1 MFLTGFMRFTLV
13 NVSLGRCMCVH
24 LAVGNNENEIEG
36 LYLSH
41 ILSPE
46 TALLNNIRYST
57 VSFHWLS
64 FTNGRQIYF
73 LASCC
78 ISSDWS
84 CTGLISFRK
93 RYTFPPGLL
102 LSLKTSSDF
111 PGACLSEQTLCTETF
126 PSAAFVILNR
136 LQLEIE
142 GPLGTG
148 ILDPE

>member
-1 MFLTGFMRFTLV
+1 MFLTGFMRFTLLMCLLADAV
-13 NVSLGRCMCVH
+13 VSTQ
-24 LAVGNNENEIEG
+24 AVGNNEIEIAEG

-46 TALLNNIRYST
+46 TALLNNTRYSS

-64 FTNGRQIYF
+64 FTNARQIYF

-93 RYTFPPGLL
+93 RYTFPPGL
-102 LSLKTSSDF
+102 KTSSDF
-111 PGACLSEQTLCTETF
+111 PGACLSEQTLRSETL